1 MLIKMA
7 EVAFQ
12 HYIICNERQIENLEK
27 DLKSIETNEPTH
39 YIKLLREA
47 FSRHDIKTAIVRI
60 EKKIRDDIEIAKVQI
75 KLYEIKSIFKEN
87 NILFREDKIDGK
99 AFRGY
104 FSKPLERSN
113 VIGFSLAFPDDSNI
127 WELYL
132 IDKSNNLIDNKIK
145 YLLYFSPPMRFY
157 CKTCLINYIIQLAQ
171 LTGAMTGKKYKCDT
185 HLTKIN

>member
-1 MLIKMA
+1 MLIKMS

-12 HYIICNERQIENLEK
+12 HYIIRNERQIKNLEK
-27 DLKSIETNEPTH
+27 DLESIETNDYTS

-47 FSRHDIKTAIVRI
+47 FIRHDIKTAIVRI
-60 EKKIRDDIEIAKVQI
+60 EKLIRDDIEIAKVQI
-75 KLYEIKSIFKEN
+75 ELYKIKSIFKKN
-87 NILFREDKIDGK
+87 NILFRKDEIDGR

-104 FSKPLERSN
+104 FSKPLIRSD

-145 YLLYFSPPMRFY
+145 FILYFSPPMRFY
-157 CKTCLINYIIQLAQ
+157 CETCLINYIIQLAQ
-171 LTGAMTGKKYKCDT
+171 LTGAMTGKKYKCDMCY
-185 HLTKIN
+185 KK